1 MRTLVSLVLAL
12 ARPGWQQGDVA
23 LSDHVV
29 SVVQLQL
36 VLPLQVDRHVLFVGE
51 PLLTHRA
58 LEPVLYS
65 ALETHV
71 PVEIVVPAV
80 TFPTLLALE
89 LLLLFAVLGTL
100 AASTSTSTS
109 RSCQVFVSPSR
120 LRWSFAAAVV
130 RKGTLL
136 KKRDILR
143 LDFSLVH
150 NHYITHTV
158 GVNDSKTLI

>member
-1 MRTLVSLVLAL
+1 MDAAPNKLRTCVSLVLAL

-23 LSDHVV
+23 LSYHVV
-29 SVVQLQL
+29 SVVELQL

-58 LEPVLYS
+58 LEPVLYT
-65 ALETHV
+65 ALKTHV

-80 TFPTLLALE
+80 AFPTLLALE

-100 AASTSTSTS
+100 AASTSAS

-136 KKRDILR
+136 KKNNIKCGKLKDKKIPKQ
-143 LDFSLVH
+143 D
-150 NHYITHTV
+150 
-158 GVNDSKTLI
+158 

>member
-51 PLLTHRA
+51 PLLTHRT
-58 LEPVLYS
+58 LKPVLYP

-80 TFPTLLALE
+80 AFPTLLALE

-100 AASTSTSTS
+100 AASTSAC
-109 RSCQVFVSPSR
+109 RSGQVFVSPSR

-136 KKRDILR
+136 KKNNI
-143 LDFSLVH
+143 
-150 NHYITHTV
+150 
-158 GVNDSKTLI
+158 K

>member
-58 LEPVLYS
+58 LEPVLYT
-65 ALETHV
+65 ALKTHV

-80 TFPTLLALE
+80 AFPTLLALE

-100 AASTSTSTS
+100 AASTSAS
-109 RSCQVFVSPSR
+109 RSCQVFVSPSS

-136 KKRDILR
+136 KKNNI
-143 LDFSLVH
+143 
-150 NHYITHTV
+150 
-158 GVNDSKTLI
+158 K

>member
-1 MRTLVSLVLAL
+1 MQIFWLATLVSLVLAL

-23 LSDHVV
+23 LSYHVV
-29 SVVQLQL
+29 SIVQLQL

-58 LEPVLYS
+58 LEPVLYA

-80 TFPTLLALE
+80 TFPTLLTLE
-89 LLLLFAVLGTL
+89 LLLFAVLGTL
-100 AASTSTSTS
+100 AASTSTS

-136 KKRDILR
+136 KKNNIK
-143 LDFSLVH
+143 
-150 NHYITHTV
+150 Y
-158 GVNDSKTLI
+158 GKLIER

>member
-1 MRTLVSLVLAL
+1 MVENFLISLVLAL

-51 PLLTHRA
+51 PLLTHRT
-58 LEPVLYS
+58 LEPVLYA

-80 TFPTLLALE
+80 TFPTLLTLE
-89 LLLLFAVLGTL
+89 LLLFAVLGTL
-100 AASTSTSTS
+100 AASTSTSAS

-136 KKRDILR
+136 KKRDI
-143 LDFSLVH
+143 
-150 NHYITHTV
+150 
-158 GVNDSKTLI
+158 

>member
-80 TFPTLLALE
+80 AFPTLLALE

-100 AASTSTSTS
+100 AASTSAC

-136 KKRDILR
+136 KNSNI
-143 LDFSLVH
+143 
-150 NHYITHTV
+150 I
-158 GVNDSKTLI
+158 

>member
-1 MRTLVSLVLAL
+1 M
-12 ARPGWQQGDVA
+12 A

-29 SVVQLQL
+29 SVVKLQL

-51 PLLTHRA
+51 PLLTHRT
-58 LEPVLYS
+58 LEPILYA

-89 LLLLFAVLGTL
+89 LLLFAVLGTL
-100 AASTSTSTS
+100 AASTSTS

-136 KKRDILR
+136 KKNNIKCGKLKDKKNPKQ
-143 LDFSLVH
+143 D
-150 NHYITHTV
+150 
-158 GVNDSKTLI
+158 

>member
-1 MRTLVSLVLAL
+1 MAL

-58 LEPVLYS
+58 LEPVLYT

-80 TFPTLLALE
+80 TFPTLLTLE
-89 LLLLFAVLGTL
+89 LLLFAVLGTL
-100 AASTSTSTS
+100 AASTSAS
-109 RSCQVFVSPSR
+109 RSCQVFVSPCR

-136 KKRDILR
+136 KNNNI
-143 LDFSLVH
+143 
-150 NHYITHTV
+150 I
-158 GVNDSKTLI
+158 

>member
-1 MRTLVSLVLAL
+1 MQIFWLATLVSLVLAL
-12 ARPGWQQGDVA
+12 ARPGRQQGDVA

-51 PLLTHRA
+51 PLLTHRT
-58 LEPVLYS
+58 LEPVLYT

-80 TFPTLLALE
+80 TFPTLLTLE
-89 LLLLFAVLGTL
+89 LLLFAVLGTL
-100 AASTSTSTS
+100 AASTSTS

-136 KKRDILR
+136 KKNNIK
-143 LDFSLVH
+143 
-150 NHYITHTV
+150 Y
-158 GVNDSKTLI
+158 GKLIER

>member
-1 MRTLVSLVLAL
+1 M
-12 ARPGWQQGDVA
+12 A
-23 LSDHVV
+23 LSYHVV
-29 SVVQLQL
+29 SIVQLQL

-51 PLLTHRA
+51 PLLTHRT
-58 LEPVLYS
+58 LEPVLYA

-80 TFPTLLALE
+80 TFPTLLTLE
-89 LLLLFAVLGTL
+89 LLLFAVLGTL

-143 LDFSLVH
+143 LDFPLVH
-150 NHYITHTV
+150 NYYITNTV
-158 GVNDSKTLI
+158 GVNDSKTLL

>member
-12 ARPGWQQGDVA
+12 ARPGWQQGDVS
-23 LSDHVV
+23 LGYHVV

-80 TFPTLLALE
+80 AFPTLLTLE
-89 LLLLFAVLGTL
+89 LLLFAVLGTL

>member
-1 MRTLVSLVLAL
+1 MAL

-58 LEPVLYS
+58 LEPVLYT

-80 TFPTLLALE
+80 TFPTLLTLE
-89 LLLLFAVLGTL
+89 LLLFAVLGTL
-100 AASTSTSTS
+100 AASTSTS

-143 LDFSLVH
+143 LDFPLVH
-150 NHYITHTV
+150 NHYITNTV
-158 GVNDSKTLI
+158 GVNDSKTLLY

>member
-1 MRTLVSLVLAL
+1 MTTLVLVSLVLAL

-23 LSDHVV
+23 LGYHIV
-29 SVVQLQL
+29 SVVKLQL

-58 LEPVLYS
+58 LEPVLYT
-65 ALETHV
+65 ALEAHV
-71 PVEIVVPAV
+71 PVKIVIPAV
-80 TFPTLLALE
+80 AFPTLLTLE
-89 LLLLFAVLGTL
+89 LLLFAVLGTL
-100 AASTSTSTS
+100 AASTSTS

-143 LDFSLVH
+143 LDFPLVH

-158 GVNDSKTLI
+158 GVNDSKTLL

>member
-1 MRTLVSLVLAL
+1 MAL

-29 SVVQLQL
+29 SIVQLQL

-58 LEPVLYS
+58 LEPVLYA

-80 TFPTLLALE
+80 TFPTLLTLE
-89 LLLLFAVLGTL
+89 LLLFAVLGTL
-100 AASTSTSTS
+100 AASTSTS
-109 RSCQVFVSPSR
+109 RSCQVFVSPCR

-136 KKRDILR
+136 KKNNM
-143 LDFSLVH
+143 SQ
-150 NHYITHTV
+150 V
-158 GVNDSKTLI
+158 GN

>member
-1 MRTLVSLVLAL
+1 MAL

-23 LSDHVV
+23 LSNHVV
-29 SVVQLQL
+29 SVVELQL

-58 LEPVLYS
+58 LEPVLYT
-65 ALETHV
+65 ALEAHV
-71 PVEIVVPAV
+71 PVKIVIPAV
-80 TFPTLLALE
+80 AFPTLLALE

-100 AASTSTSTS
+100 AASTSTS

-136 KKRDILR
+136 KK
-143 LDFSLVH
+143 
-150 NHYITHTV
+150 IT
-158 GVNDSKTLI
+158 S